1 MQIFIKEIYILHKID
16 VEIMLSFLW
25 AELGELDDMNV
36 SHIGHYTQYIPCIF
50 HIGLRKAEER
60 VKKMTE
66 QGYLAG
72 RCYVLCAILTFYQ
85 ENGRI
90 CLRFY
95 YDLVYFPRSSGWEY
109 ERLRM
114 K

>member
-16 VEIMLSFLW
+16 VEITLSVLR
-25 AELGELDDMNV
+25 AELRKSDDMNV

-50 HIGLRKAEER
+50 HIELRKAEER

-72 RCYVLCAILTFYQ
+72 RCYVLCAILTLY
-85 ENGRI
+85 
-90 CLRFY
+90 
-95 YDLVYFPRSSGWEY
+95 
-109 ERLRM
+109 
-114 K
+114 